1 MLSGVNLE
9 LYDVGAFQEGKYCLE
24 LNIWDKTKRVKWN
37 FINVYG
43 VAHEEDKDEFLAE
56 IAGFISNPFSHFV

>member
-43 VAHEEDKDEFLAE
+43 AAHEEDKDEFLAE